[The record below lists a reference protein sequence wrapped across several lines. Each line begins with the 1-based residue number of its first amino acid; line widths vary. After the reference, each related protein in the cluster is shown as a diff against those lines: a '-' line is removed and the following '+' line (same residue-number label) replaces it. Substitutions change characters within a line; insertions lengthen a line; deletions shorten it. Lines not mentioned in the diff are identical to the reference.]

1 MDAAHTS
8 KVQPSYAAG
17 MTTHADIAAR
27 SLALVQAIAEET
39 PELPM
44 APTIRNRL
52 ATAQLGT
59 SLEHHHA
66 IALLLNAERRTSA
79 FALLRPLWES
89 FIRGTWLMHCVAD
102 EQIDSYWTKPLP
114 PAARIIEDLE
124 ALPDLE
130 WRVLAEHK
138 DAYWDAM
145 CDFTH
150 SGATQMQQWQSEEFI
165 EPRHTVD
172 DTARVAYMAGLYA
185 LLSAVT
191 LVGIAGEHE
200 RAARL
205 LQVFNSH
212 TL

>member
-1 MDAAHTS
+1 MYAAHTS
-8 KVQPSYAAG
+8 AAQPSYAAG
-17 MTTHADIAAR
+17 MKTHANIAAR
-27 SLALVQAIAEET
+27 SWALVQAIAAET

-52 ATAQLGT
+52 AAAQLGT

-89 FIRGTWLMHCVAD
+89 YIRGTWLMHCVPD
-102 EQIDSYWTKPLP
+102 EQIEGYWSKPLP
-114 PAARIIEDLE
+114 SAAKVIEDLKT
-124 ALPDLE
+124 LPDFE
-130 WRVLAEHK
+130 GKVLAEHK
-138 DAYWDAM
+138 DTYWDAM

-165 EPRHTVD
+165 EPRHTVE
-172 DTARVAYMAGLYA
+172 DTARVAYIAGLYA

-200 RAARL
+200 RATRL
-205 LQVFNSH
+205 LKVFDSH